1 MTKIRIKKRS
11 IHGSEAIKEVDV
23 TEPNLDVDDS
33 SKSSSFVS
41 FSQRSDFSL
50 NYEEEVEF
58 VP

>member
-23 TEPNLDVDDS
+23 TEPNLDVDS